1 MTSSREAPSD
11 ADATGKSDAWPWP
24 DSLDAVVSVPSAWP
38 WPDSLD
44 AVTAAPKWHNVLLE
58 NEHVRVVETII
69 EAGEKEPAHT
79 HGWRGVVIPVRPA
92 RIRYYDEN
100 DTLIF
105 ETRRDFQPP
114 PNPIARWREPEG
126 LHSVENVDNRPHH
139 VIRIELKPQAKPA
152 A

>member
-1 MTSSREAPSD
+1 MKPPAKAHGG
-11 ADATGKSDAWPWP
+11 ADTYGQAETWPWP
-24 DSLDAVVSVPSAWP
+24 DSLDAVVSVPPTWP

-44 AVTAAPKWHNVLLE
+44 AVTAAPKWHKILLE

-69 EAGEKEPAHT
+69 EPGEKEPAHT

-100 DTLIF
+100 DKLIF

-126 LHSVENVDNRPHH
+126 LHSVENVGDRPHH
-139 VIRIELKPQAKPA
+139 VIRIELKPSAKPVA
-152 A
+152 